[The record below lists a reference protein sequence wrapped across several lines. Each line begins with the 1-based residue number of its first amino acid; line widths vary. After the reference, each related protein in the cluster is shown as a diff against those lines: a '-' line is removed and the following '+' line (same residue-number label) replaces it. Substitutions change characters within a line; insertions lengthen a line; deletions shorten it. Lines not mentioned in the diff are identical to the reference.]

1 MAHGTGRSVKTT
13 GPFYVQAECAAC
25 GREFNLRRDFV
36 GALKTCLSCEAKERA
51 MAGRK
56 KTTNGAAPDTAHAQ
70 GKNGAHD
77 PVERTRYQESLPC
90 SIVDA
95 DVQSRANELAKV
107 IRQRDRL
114 LDEKRESNATYRE
127 RIAFFDERL
136 KELAESVEGKTER
149 RPVDC
154 IEWLYPEL
162 GEVRV
167 VRTDTNEVVESRTAT
182 AEDMQE
188 SLVPRESKRKA
199 GRKSKG
205 GESGASATAE

>member
-1 MAHGTGRSVKTT
+1 MAHGTGRAVKTT
-13 GPFYVQAECAAC
+13 GSFYVQAECAAC
-25 GREFNLRRDFV
+25 GREFNLRADFV
-36 GALKTCLSCEAKERA
+36 GVLKTCLSCEAKERT

-56 KTTNGAAPDTAHAQ
+56 KNGDASPAAPTQ
-70 GKNGAHD
+70 GKNGNRE
-77 PVERTRYQESLPC
+77 PVERARYQDSLPC
-90 SIVDA
+90 TIGTD
-95 DVQSRANELAKV
+95 DVQVRASELAKV
-107 IRQRDRL
+107 IRARDRL

-154 IEWLYPEL
+154 VEYLYPEQ

-167 VRTDTNEVVESRTAT
+167 VRLDTNEVVESRTAT

-188 SLVPRESKRKA
+188 SLVPREGKRKPKKA
-199 GRKSKG
+199 R
-205 GESGASATAE
+205 GESSASATAE